1 MTDYQTINVITLE
14 RLNNAEYLSFMHNVL
29 ALLPLASEEE
39 EDRPGGLSVLS
50 SLSENGVPAL
60 GLSAEFMN
68 EFEQEIEMLAD
79 VVDETRIAPETE
91 TMNANDKLRS
101 SVTTFITSNI
111 ANACKS
117 PISTE
122 ATAGNELYKVIKPYI
137 GIAQL
142 PVDQK
147 TVKIKQKT
155 VKIKGLLLDIRKEE
169 NAQYVTDLNLTTY
182 LNELETAN
190 NAYMASMQQ
199 RLRTRAALKRESGSA
214 IRERVNTMYE
224 NLAILAQSYN
234 IVQPTAETTK
244 FVNELNELIA
254 QTTTAYNSRS
264 KRPKNNNNENTPS
277 GGEEERPGGL

>member
-101 SVTTFITSNI
+101 SVTTFVTSNI

-122 ATAGNELYKVIKPYI
+122 ATAGNELACGSENGQNQRAVAGYS
-137 GIAQL
+137 
-142 PVDQK
+142 
-147 TVKIKQKT
+147 
-155 VKIKGLLLDIRKEE
+155 KGRKRAVCDRLEF
-169 NAQYVTDLNLTTY
+169 DNLF
-182 LNELETAN
+182 
-190 NAYMASMQQ
+190 
-199 RLRTRAALKRESGSA
+199 
-214 IRERVNTMYE
+214 ERVGNGKQCLYG
-224 NLAILAQSYN
+224 LYA
-234 IVQPTAETTK
+234 
-244 FVNELNELIA
+244 
-254 QTTTAYNSRS
+254 TTASDARSFETRKWLGHSRA
-264 KRPKNNNNENTPS
+264 RQYDV
-277 GGEEERPGGL
+277 

>member
-1 MTDYQTINVITLE
+1 MSDYKIINQILLD
-14 RLNNAEYLSFMHNVL
+14 RLNNAEYLAFMHNVL
-29 ALLPLASEEE
+29 SLLPIASEEE

-50 SLSENGVPAL
+50 ALSENGVPAL
-60 GLSAEFMN
+60 GLTSEFLTL
-68 EFEQEIEMLAD
+68 FEQEIDLLAD

-91 TMNANDKLRS
+91 TMNVNDKQRS
-101 SVTTFITSNI
+101 MISSFVITNI
-111 ANACKS
+111 TNACKS

-122 ATAGNELYKVIKPYI
+122 STAGNALLKVVKPYT

-142 PVDQK
+142 PVE
-147 TVKIKQKT
+147 QKT

-277 GGEEERPGGL
+277 REEEERPGVL

>member
-101 SVTTFITSNI
+101 SVTTFVTSNI

-142 PVDQK
+142 PVD
-147 TVKIKQKT
+147 QKT

-277 GGEEERPGGL
+277 GGEEERPGVL

>member
-1 MTDYQTINVITLE
+1 M
-14 RLNNAEYLSFMHNVL
+14 
-29 ALLPLASEEE
+29 
-39 EDRPGGLSVLS
+39 
-50 SLSENGVPAL
+50 

-142 PVDQK
+142 PVD
-147 TVKIKQKT
+147 QKT